1 MNKYPLLS
9 IIVPI
14 YNIAAYLEKCIESI
28 QNQSYCNIEIILV
41 NDGSTDDSGRICD
54 EYAKGDRRICV
65 IHKENEG
72 LVKARKTGV
81 RVAKGEYVSFV
92 DGDDW
97 IDLDMYECLMQH
109 ADETIDMITSRLI
122 FEWETGKREIL
133 CDGLK
138 EGCYHRKELE
148 EILPHIIYSERE
160 GKQLITTSVCN
171 KIFKSKYM
179 KNAIEFIDEEITYGE
194 DGALLCSFL
203 FKAQNIVVT
212 SLAKYHYVQHRE
224 SMIKKYNFDSF
235 SKIYKLQQC
244 ITSNSD
250 RDIPNI
256 DMSKQ
261 IEYYVSSFLENAQK
275 MIYGLQNMPIHFLFP
290 YECVNLGENIILYGA
305 GIVGQSYYK
314 CIQAG
319 DYVKI
324 VAWVDKNWN
333 NTRDLF
339 MHIQNPACIRNM
351 KYDHIVIAIENND
364 IAQEVIK
371 ELVQYQVKT
380 EKIIWKKPIYI
391 R

>member
-1 MNKYPLLS
+1 
-9 IIVPI
+9 
-14 YNIAAYLEKCIESI
+14 
-28 QNQSYCNIEIILV
+28 
-41 NDGSTDDSGRICD
+41 
-54 EYAKGDRRICV
+54 
-65 IHKENEG
+65 
-72 LVKARKTGV
+72 
-81 RVAKGEYVSFV
+81 
-92 DGDDW
+92 
-97 IDLDMYECLMQH
+97 
-109 ADETIDMITSRLI
+109 
-122 FEWETGKREIL
+122 
-133 CDGLK
+133 
-138 EGCYHRKELE
+138 
-148 EILPHIIYSERE
+148 
-160 GKQLITTSVCN
+160 
-171 KIFKSKYM
+171 
-179 KNAIEFIDEEITYGE
+179 
-194 DGALLCSFL
+194 
-203 FKAQNIVVT
+203 
-212 SLAKYHYVQHRE
+212 
-224 SMIKKYNFDSF
+224 
-235 SKIYKLQQC
+235 
-244 ITSNSD
+244 
-250 RDIPNI
+250 
-256 DMSKQ
+256 
-261 IEYYVSSFLENAQK
+261 

>member
-138 EGCYHRKELE
+138 E
-148 EILPHIIYSERE
+148 
-160 GKQLITTSVCN
+160 
-171 KIFKSKYM
+171 
-179 KNAIEFIDEEITYGE
+179 
-194 DGALLCSFL
+194 
-203 FKAQNIVVT
+203 
-212 SLAKYHYVQHRE
+212 
-224 SMIKKYNFDSF
+224 
-235 SKIYKLQQC
+235 
-244 ITSNSD
+244 
-250 RDIPNI
+250 
-256 DMSKQ
+256 
-261 IEYYVSSFLENAQK
+261 
-275 MIYGLQNMPIHFLFP
+275 
-290 YECVNLGENIILYGA
+290 
-305 GIVGQSYYK
+305 
-314 CIQAG
+314 
-319 DYVKI
+319 
-324 VAWVDKNWN
+324 
-333 NTRDLF
+333 
-339 MHIQNPACIRNM
+339 
-351 KYDHIVIAIENND
+351 
-364 IAQEVIK
+364 
-371 ELVQYQVKT
+371 
-380 EKIIWKKPIYI
+380 
-391 R
+391 